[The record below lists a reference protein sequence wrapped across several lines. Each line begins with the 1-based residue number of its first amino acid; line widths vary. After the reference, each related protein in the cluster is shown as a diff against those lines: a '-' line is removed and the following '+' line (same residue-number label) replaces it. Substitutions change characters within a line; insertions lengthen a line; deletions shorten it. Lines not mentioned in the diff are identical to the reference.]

1 LAHNAIHL
9 ERLTKT
15 FGHIRALAGI
25 DLIIKKGEF
34 FTLFGPNGAGKTT
47 LVRILSTLARPS
59 GGKAVVNGIDT
70 HDNAEPIRSH
80 IGVISHHTYLYNNL
94 SAHENLRFYGRL
106 YDVENLEKRIGEV
119 IGRVGLYGRE
129 HDLVRTYSRGMQQRL
144 SIARA
149 ILHSPSILFLDEPYT
164 GLDQHA
170 AQMLNDLL
178 AEHKGERTI
187 FLITHNLARGL
198 TLCDRV
204 AIQVKGSIIYEK
216 QIKHVNR
223 ENFEA
228 LYFKHVGETGA
239 SGGNRLGW

>member
-1 LAHNAIHL
+1 MTLDAIHL

-25 DLIIKKGEF
+25 DLTIKKGEF

-47 LVRILSTLARPS
+47 LVRILSTLVSPS
-59 GGKAVVNGIDT
+59 SGKAFVNGIDIH
-70 HDNAEPIRSH
+70 HDPEPVRSH
-80 IGVISHHTYLYNNL
+80 IGVISHHTYLYSNL
-94 SAHENLRFYGRL
+94 SAYENLRFYGRL
-106 YDVENLEKRIGEV
+106 YEIEELEKQIERV
-119 IGRVGLYGRE
+119 IERVGLTDRE

-149 ILHSPSILFLDEPYT
+149 ILHSPAILFLDEPYT

-178 AEHKGERTI
+178 AEHQGERTI
-187 FLITHNLARGL
+187 FLITHNLSRGL
-198 TLCDRV
+198 ALCDRV
-204 AIQVKGSIIYEK
+204 AVLVKGSIIYEK
-216 QIKHVNR
+216 QIEEVDR

-228 LYFKHVGETGA
+228 LYFKHVGTGA
-239 SGGNRLGW
+239 ATGGDGLR

>member
-1 LAHNAIHL
+1 MTIDAIHL

-25 DLIIKKGEF
+25 DLTIKKGEF

-47 LVRILSTLARPS
+47 LVRILSTLVRSTS
-59 GGKAVVNGIDT
+59 GKVFVNGIDIH
-70 HDNAEPIRSH
+70 HDPEPVRSH
-80 IGVISHHTYLYNNL
+80 IGVISHHTYLYDNL
-94 SAHENLRFYGRL
+94 SAYENLRFYGRL
-106 YDVENLEKRIGEV
+106 YEIDDLEKRIGEV
-119 IGRVGLYGRE
+119 IGRVGLHDRE

-149 ILHSPSILFLDEPYT
+149 ILHSPAILFLDEPYT

-178 AEHKGERTI
+178 AEHKGEHTI
-187 FLITHNLARGL
+187 FLITHNLSRGL
-198 TLCDRV
+198 ALCDRV
-204 AIQVKGSIIYEK
+204 AVLVKGSIIYEK
-216 QIKHVNR
+216 QIEEVDR

-228 LYFKHVGETGA
+228 LYFQHVGADAGP
-239 SGGNRLGW
+239 GGGQLQ

>member
-1 LAHNAIHL
+1 L

-15 FGHIRALAGI
+15 FGHIRAVNGI
-25 DLIIKKGEF
+25 DLTIKKGEF

-47 LVRILSTLARPS
+47 LVRILSTLVRPS
-59 GGKAVVNGIDT
+59 SGNVFINGIDIR
-70 HDNAEPIRSH
+70 DEQEPVRSA

-94 SAHENLRFYGRL
+94 SAYENLKFYGRL
-106 YDVENLEKRIGEV
+106 YEIANQEKQIEEV
-119 IGRVGLYGRE
+119 IRRVGLKGRE

-149 ILHSPSILFLDEPYT
+149 ILHSPAILFLDEPYT

-178 AEHKGERTI
+178 AEHRGERTI
-187 FLITHNLARGL
+187 FLITHNLNRGL
-198 TLCDRV
+198 ALCDRV
-204 AIQVKGSIIYEK
+204 AVQVKGSIIYEER
-216 QIKHVNR
+216 IEDVDR

-228 LYFKHVGETGA
+228 LYFQHVKERSDSQTA
-239 SGGNRLGW
+239 IS